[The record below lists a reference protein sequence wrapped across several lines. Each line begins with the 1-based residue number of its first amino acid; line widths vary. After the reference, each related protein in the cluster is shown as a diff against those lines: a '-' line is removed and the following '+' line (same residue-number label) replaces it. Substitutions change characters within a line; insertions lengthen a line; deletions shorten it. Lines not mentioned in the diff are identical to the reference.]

1 MKFISWSAVLGAML
15 FLDITSAASFEVGH
29 ILNGQARIIDGDT
42 LEIAGSRV
50 RLNGVAAPERD
61 EAGGP
66 EATQFMETLTDGQTI
81 RCSLTG
87 EKTYQREVGTCWI
100 GTTDIGGALIAAGL
114 ARDCPRYSGGRY
126 AALETSESQTL
137 PLPDY
142 CRPRR

>member
-1 MKFISWSAVLGAML
+1 MINPKWLAVLVTIFAL
-15 FLDITSAASFEVGH
+15 HATSAASFEVSH
-29 ILNGQARIIDGDT
+29 ILNGKARIIDGDT
-42 LEIAGSRV
+42 LEVVGSKV

-66 EATQFMETLTDGQTI
+66 QATQFMKTLTDGQTI

-87 EKTYQREVGTCWI
+87 EKTYQREVGTCWL

-114 ARDCPRYSGGRY
+114 ARDCPRYSSGRY

-142 CRPRR
+142 CRPGR